1 MVLGANL
8 TWYSEFGLDDKLDS
22 HEKGVRSDQN
32 IWIFGFVNAAPFL
45 FGALV

>member
-8 TWYSEFGLDDKLDS
+8 TWYSAFGLDDKLDPS
-22 HEKGVRSDQN
+22 GTSVQSNRN
-32 IWIFGFVNAAPFL
+32 IWIFGFVNAAPLL